1 MVKRRVSNTN
11 LMKSEST
18 PVSSV
23 ATSPS
28 GSSTPILL
36 STVNTVDWNKV
47 QLSFKNP
54 NFKKT
59 YPHSIIISGKK
70 RQWKA
75 LKQIITQELTE
86 TSSTET
92 SSTETSSVKGLNY
105 GSIDAPPSFK
115 PAKKYSDI
123 SGLEAN
129 YTDPQTKL
137 NYSNAIEFK
146 VIKKLPSDLIAGYLT
161 LRRANIQLQ

>member
-1 MVKRRVSNTN
+1 MNKIMNQIF
-11 LMKSEST
+11 
-18 PVSSV
+18 
-23 ATSPS
+23 
-28 GSSTPILL
+28 ILFQRIY
-36 STVNTVDWNKV
+36 S
-47 QLSFKNP
+47 Q
-54 NFKKT
+54 
-59 YPHSIIISGKK
+59 SIIISGKK

-75 LKQIITQELTE
+75 LKQIITQEMTE
-86 TSSTET
+86 TSSE
-92 SSTETSSVKGLNY
+92 KGPNY

-129 YTDPQTKL
+129 YTDPHTKL
-137 NYSNAIEFK
+137 NYSNIVEFK